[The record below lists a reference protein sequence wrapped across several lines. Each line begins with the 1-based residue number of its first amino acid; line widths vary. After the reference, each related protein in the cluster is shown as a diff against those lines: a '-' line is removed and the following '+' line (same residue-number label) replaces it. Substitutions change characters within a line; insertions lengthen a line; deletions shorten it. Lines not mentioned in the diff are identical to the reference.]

1 MMRTMGF
8 PNANLAQRGDR
19 RCANVTPQN
28 EILRT
33 SSALTRP
40 QRALRTAITIASVVA
55 LMSVGTAPVMAEDG
69 DTVEESLVDEL
80 SSDAASDYARDA
92 KEGLEERQESNTRL
106 QNRADQESRGDG
118 SIQERQEERA
128 REEIKD
134 AVTEAYLS
142 DEDGSEA
149 ARDAAS
155 DDSSSDNDEDKSNQ
169 DDNAAGDEGDAAFDV
184 AVPKAKPTPGSD
196 ADINETG
203 TAGAT
208 DGIELGLGAYPGVGP
223 DIYGAEV
230 VGRLANQVLPSGPM
244 AEAGN
249 PTGELGAYGAVPGLG
264 KQDGSRI
271 GAGYG
276 GIFGSLAGVEAP
288 SMSESGRMQ
297 GDGSDGIP
305 AHVSKDGTTVV
316 ITDGDG
322 NVVNEVSPDELDTV
336 TGPNRDWYIDM
347 SSWELKI
354 TGSGNSDTD
363 QETAEFGEEEAVGSA
378 SDSDQ
383 EGGRDEDEDTV
394 VFGEDEAEEVGEDSN
409 EDDSESGQDD
419 SNESASESGEENSNE
434 SESESSSNSDNS
446 NDNEEGEDK
455 ADKDDGD
462 TLPQKDNRGPPLTEE
477 EKELVNRFNDTD
489 EDIKRA
495 ANNSDTTMPAQP
507 GDGKVNIDLPWGILN
522 QLDKTTM
529 PVRPGSMQNWAMPL
543 PPSFWNPGTIDP
555 VPPDS

>member
-1 MMRTMGF
+1 MMRTTGF

-19 RCANVTPQN
+19 RCATVTPQS

-55 LMSVGTAPVMAEDG
+55 LMSVGTAPVTAEDG

-92 KEGLEERQESNTRL
+92 KEGLDERQESNTRQ

-142 DEDGSEA
+142 GKDGSEA

-155 DDSSSDNDEDKSNQ
+155 DDSSSDNDEDKKNQ
-169 DDNAAGDEGDAAFDV
+169 DDTAAGDEGDATFDV

-264 KQDGSRI
+264 QQDGSRI

-276 GIFGSLAGVEAP
+276 GIFGSLAGVKAP
-288 SMSESGRMQ
+288 SASESGRMQ

-305 AHVSKDGTTVV
+305 AREMGDHIIIYDDEGHEGHVVQTVEKDDLDAVTGS
-316 ITDGDG
+316 DGD
-322 NVVNEVSPDELDTV
+322 
-336 TGPNRDWYIDM
+336 WHIDGAG
-347 SSWELKI
+347 ELKI
-354 TGSGNSDTD
+354 TWSENSGSGSDQTGGSD
-363 QETAEFGEEEAVGSA
+363 ENEETMEFGADEAVGENSNDND
-378 SDSDQ
+378 SESDQ
-383 EGGRDEDEDTV
+383 EGR
-394 VFGEDEAEEVGEDSN
+394 N
-409 EDDSESGQDD
+409 EGNS
-419 SNESASESGEENSNE
+419 ESASN
-434 SESESSSNSDNS
+434 SESSSN
-446 NDNEEGEDK
+446 NDNEESSSESESNSESSSEDGQEEENK
-455 ADKDDGD
+455 TAKDDGD
-462 TLPQKDNRGPPLTEE
+462 TLPCRPGLSSCGSSADPEE
-477 EKELVNRFNDTD
+477 LQEEV
-489 EDIKRA
+489 KRA
-495 ANNSDTTMPAQP
+495 SSHSRTTMPANP
-507 GDGKVNIDLPWGILN
+507 GDGEKVNFDLPWNILN

-529 PVRPGSMQNWAMPL
+529 PVRPGSMQQSAMPL
-543 PPSFWNPGTIDP
+543 PLSVWNPGYIDP
-555 VPPDS
+555 HRGN